1 MGSFRR
7 RTANVSRY
15 INDYVH
21 VNVNVTFNNQ
31 SRILRCISVPI
42 YANILGPQWSH
53 PLSASVLGGVVA
65 TGANTLSY
73 YAGGTHMGPANGVI
87 AKMTGITP
95 DHPTGT
101 GWDLAIGVR

>member
-1 MGSFRR
+1 MK
-7 RTANVSRY
+7 
-15 INDYVH
+15 
-21 VNVNVTFNNQ
+21 VTMP
-31 SRILRCISVPI
+31 LCII
-42 YANILGPQWSH
+42 ILGPQWSH
-53 PLSASVLGGVVA
+53 PLSSSVLGGVVA

-101 GWDLAIGVR
+101 GWDIAIGVR